1 MCFHFSSPA
10 GFVHPLQMESQS
22 TWSNQY
28 KKSNSVFILESRI
41 LYNRARKVVPKGTS
55 KTKTKMAFLFFFLV
69 PRSNREP
76 KTTKKMAT
84 HFWKPPKLK
93 NGGPF
98 LTNKNHFKNAIFVF
112 VFDQL
117 VPKGRS
123 KLSYWVWN
131 SKIFWNWWMQWCDQG
146 CRKLL
151 QSRVS
156 CHQQLETTSQQR

>member
-1 MCFHFSSPA
+1 MVRSDDHSAPD
-10 GFVHPLQMESQS
+10 
-22 TWSNQY
+22 SNQ
-28 KKSNSVFILESRI
+28 SSFWI
-41 LYNRARKVVPKGTS
+41 LYLREPKSSDEECRRKPRGNKTS
-55 KTKTKMAFLFFFLV
+55 LFFSLGFFSFQKG
-69 PRSNREP
+69 PRSNREL
-76 KTTKKMAT
+76 KTRKKMAT

-131 SKIFWNWWMQWCDQG
+131 SKIFWNLWMQWCDQG
-146 CRKLL
+146 CRKLR
-151 QSRVS
+151 QSRAS
-156 CHQQLETTSQQR
+156 CHQQLEATSQQR